1 MADERMM
8 DESDERPEDTAQ
20 FELIPGVTPGVP
32 ERSAYVSEEVDRL
45 VPRDSE

>member
-1 MADERMM
+1 MM

-32 ERSAYVSEEVDRL
+32 ERSDYVRGQVGKL
-45 VPRDSE
+45 VPTDSDE